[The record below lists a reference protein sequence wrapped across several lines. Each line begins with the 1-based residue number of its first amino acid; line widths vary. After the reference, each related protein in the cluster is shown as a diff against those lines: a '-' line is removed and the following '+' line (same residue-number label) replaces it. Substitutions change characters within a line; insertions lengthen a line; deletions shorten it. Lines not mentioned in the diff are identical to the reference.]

1 MLGSKQQ
8 GYVGEGAICRGQMQS
23 DGRVDDVVDV
33 QGVDVVDVV
42 DPSLVLK
49 LSWLGVDQSRNLL
62 CKSFKALCHQTFRVT
77 EGSKILLNTG
87 LRSRKSPKLWLTTR
101 RWQLGRRGGV
111 SLLGRAPWVVGVSG
125 WGDSGGHRC
134 LRILTFVNVQ
144 CDRYLTAS
152 IFLCPCS
159 H

>member
-62 CKSFKALCHQTFRVT
+62 CKSFKALCDQTFRVS
-77 EGSKILLNTG
+77 ERSKILLNTG
-87 LRSRKSPKLWLTTR
+87 LRSRKSPKLRHTTR
-101 RWQLGRRGGV
+101 
-111 SLLGRAPWVVGVSG
+111 
-125 WGDSGGHRC
+125 
-134 LRILTFVNVQ
+134 
-144 CDRYLTAS
+144 
-152 IFLCPCS
+152 
-159 H
+159 